1 MTTTLIKR
9 MASVVVVNTTATKHT
24 FIGQVGGNMNPWE
37 IIQTLE
43 TDNSR
48 LFKESVVEQHI
59 TNNMFLWGLR
69 KALDPLVTFGVKEV
83 PVKKDPTG
91 AGLPFDDFDKLVTA
105 LQNRTLTGHA
115 ARDAILVAMAK
126 ATQEE
131 WNDWYR
137 RILIKDLRCGVSVK
151 TVNGVKK
158 NTVPV
163 FGCMLAHDGAKHP
176 KKITGECFVEYKY
189 DGVRVIAI
197 VQNGSATL
205 YSRNGKILSNFP
217 HIEEALGKPEFE
229 GLVFDGEVM
238 SDDFQTLMKQVH
250 RKEGAQTEDSY
261 LAVFDMLTLA
271 EFNAGGTDMTAFERR
286 ERLINYQPYFSYRLQ
301 LVQAINLDLDS
312 EDGQLAFKN
321 MNKQALEEGYEGL
334 MIKPVHEGYKCKRS
348 HAWLKIKPFIE
359 VTLKVVSLE
368 EGTGKNE
375 GLLGALV
382 VEGEDDGKFFHLNV
396 GSGLTDENREQI
408 WANQDSVI
416 GQLVEIRA
424 DAATQSQDADD
435 TWSLR
440 FPRFKTF
447 RGFELG
453 EKL

>member
-1 MTTTLIKR
+1 MR
-9 MASVVVVNTTATKHT
+9 
-24 FIGQVGGNMNPWE
+24 PWE
-37 IIQTLE
+37 IIQKLE

-48 LFKESVVEQHI
+48 LFKESVVAENI
-59 TNNMFLWGLR
+59 SDSEFKTGLQY
-69 KALDPLVTFGVKEV
+69 ALDSLVTFGVQQVPFSENDGGGLLIEEFYEV
-83 PVKKDPTG
+83 
-91 AGLPFDDFDKLVTA
+91 ADKLIA
-105 LQNRTLTGHA
+105 RELTGHA
-115 ARDAILVAMAK
+115 ARDAIEELSITANSD
-126 ATQEE
+126 E

-151 TVNGVKK
+151 TVNGVAKG
-158 NTVPV
+158 TVPV

-176 KKITGECFVEYKY
+176 KKIKGECFVEYKY

-217 HIEEALGKPEFE
+217 HIEEALSIPEFE

-238 SDDFQTLMKQVH
+238 SDDFQTLMRQVH
-250 RKEGAQTEDSY
+250 RKEGAKTEDSY

-271 EFNAGGTDMTAFERR
+271 EFNAGGTELNAFHRR
-286 ERLINYQPYFSYRLQ
+286 ERLISYQPYFNVRLQ
-301 LVQAINLDLDS
+301 LVQAVNLDLDS
-312 EDGQLAFKN
+312 EAGQKQFAD
-321 MNKQALEEGYEGL
+321 MNKQALQEGYEGL
-334 MIKPVHEGYKCKRS
+334 MIKPIHEGYKCKRS

-359 VTLKVVSLE
+359 VTLSVVALE

-382 VEGEDDGKFFHLNV
+382 VEGEDDGKYFKLNV

-408 WANQDSVI
+408 WANQDAVI

-424 DAATQSQDADD
+424 DAATQSQDSDD
-435 TWSLR
+435 VWSLR

>member
-1 MTTTLIKR
+1 M
-9 MASVVVVNTTATKHT
+9 
-24 FIGQVGGNMNPWE
+24 QPWNV
-37 IIQTLE
+37 IQKLE
-43 TDNSR
+43 SDNSS
-48 LFKESVVEQHI
+48 LFKQSVIKDNIDNVDFIEGAK
-59 TNNMFLWGLR
+59 M
-69 KALDPLVTFGVKEV
+69 ALDPLVTFGVKQVPFSETDGPGVDDMEV
-83 PVKKDPTG
+83 GMVFVKLIK
-91 AGLPFDDFDKLVTA
+91 
-105 LQNRTLTGHA
+105 RTLTGHA
-115 ARDAILVAMAK
+115 ARDAIQELCDK
-126 ATQEE
+126 ATNEQ

-137 RILIKDLRCGVSVK
+137 RILIKDLRCGTGAKLINKVQAD
-151 TVNGVKK
+151 TI
-158 NTVPV
+158 PL

-176 KKITGECFVEYKY
+176 KKIAGECYVEYKY

-205 YSRNGKILSNFP
+205 HSRNGKLLENFP
-217 HIEEALGKPEFE
+217 HIEEALSKPEFE

-238 SDDFQTLMKQVH
+238 SEDFQTLMKQVH

-261 LAVFDMLTLA
+261 LAVFDMLTLE
-271 EFNAGGTDMTAFERR
+271 EFDAGGTSKNAIERR
-286 ERLINYQPYFSYRLQ
+286 QRIVNLSDLFTYRIQ
-301 LVQAINLDLDS
+301 LVDATLIDMDS
-312 EDGQLAFKN
+312 EEGQAKFQA
-321 MNKQALEEGYEGL
+321 MNKRALDEGYEGL
-334 MIKPVHEGYKCKRS
+334 MIKPVSEGYKCKRS

-359 VTLKVVSLE
+359 VTLKVVELE

-382 VEGEDDGKFFHLNV
+382 VEGEDDGKFFRLNV

-408 WANQDSVI
+408 WENQDKVI

-435 TWSLR
+435 VWSLR

>member
-1 MTTTLIKR
+1 MR
-9 MASVVVVNTTATKHT
+9 
-24 FIGQVGGNMNPWE
+24 PWE
-37 IIQTLE
+37 IIQKLE

-48 LFKESVVEQHI
+48 LFKESVVAENI
-59 TNNMFLWGLR
+59 SDGEFKRGLQY
-69 KALDPLVTFGVKEV
+69 ALDPLVTFGVQQVPFSENDGGGLLIEEFYEV
-83 PVKKDPTG
+83 
-91 AGLPFDDFDKLVTA
+91 ADKLIA
-105 LQNRTLTGHA
+105 RELTGHA
-115 ARDAILVAMAK
+115 ARDAIEELSITANSD
-126 ATQEE
+126 E

-151 TVNGVKK
+151 TVNGVAKG
-158 NTVPV
+158 TVPV

-176 KKITGECFVEYKY
+176 KKIKGECFVEYKY

-217 HIEEALGKPEFE
+217 HIEEALSIPEFE

-238 SDDFQTLMKQVH
+238 SDDFQTLMRQVH
-250 RKEGAQTEDSY
+250 RKEGAKTEDSY

-271 EFNAGGTDMTAFERR
+271 EFNAGGTELNAFHRR
-286 ERLINYQPYFSYRLQ
+286 ERLISYQPYFNVRLQ
-301 LVQAINLDLDS
+301 LVQAVNLDLDS
-312 EDGQLAFKN
+312 EAGQKQFAD
-321 MNKQALEEGYEGL
+321 MNKQALQEGYEGL
-334 MIKPVHEGYKCKRS
+334 MIKPIHEGYKCKRS

-359 VTLKVVSLE
+359 VTLSVVALE

-382 VEGEDDGKFFHLNV
+382 VEGEDDGKYFKLNV

-408 WANQDSVI
+408 WANQDAVI

-424 DAATQSQDADD
+424 DAATQSQDSDD
-435 TWSLR
+435 VWSLR

>member
-1 MTTTLIKR
+1 M
-9 MASVVVVNTTATKHT
+9 
-24 FIGQVGGNMNPWE
+24 QPWNV
-37 IIQTLE
+37 IQKLE
-43 TDNSR
+43 SDNSS
-48 LFKESVVEQHI
+48 LFKQSVIKDNIDNVDFIEGAK
-59 TNNMFLWGLR
+59 M
-69 KALDPLVTFGVKEV
+69 ALDPLVTFGVKQVPFSETDGPGVDDIEV
-83 PVKKDPTG
+83 GMVFVKLIK
-91 AGLPFDDFDKLVTA
+91 
-105 LQNRTLTGHA
+105 RTLTGHA
-115 ARDAILVAMAK
+115 ARDAIQELCDK
-126 ATQEE
+126 ATNEQ

-137 RILIKDLRCGVSVK
+137 RILIKDLRCGTGAKLINKVQAD
-151 TVNGVKK
+151 TI
-158 NTVPV
+158 PL

-176 KKITGECFVEYKY
+176 KKIAGECYVEYKY

-205 YSRNGKILSNFP
+205 HSRNGKLLENFP
-217 HIEEALGKPEFE
+217 HIEEALSKPEFE

-238 SDDFQTLMKQVH
+238 SEDFQTLMKQVH

-261 LAVFDMLTLA
+261 LAVFDMLTLE
-271 EFNAGGTDMTAFERR
+271 EFDAGGTSKNAIERR
-286 ERLINYQPYFSYRLQ
+286 QRIVNLSDLFTYRIQ
-301 LVQAINLDLDS
+301 LVDATLIDMDS
-312 EDGQLAFKN
+312 EEGQAKFQA
-321 MNKQALEEGYEGL
+321 MNKRALDEGYEGL
-334 MIKPVHEGYKCKRS
+334 MIKPVSEGYKCKRS

-359 VTLKVVSLE
+359 VTLKVVELE

-382 VEGEDDGKFFHLNV
+382 VEGEDDGKFFRLNV

-408 WANQDSVI
+408 WENQDKVI

-435 TWSLR
+435 VWSLR

>member
-1 MTTTLIKR
+1 
-9 MASVVVVNTTATKHT
+9 
-24 FIGQVGGNMNPWE
+24 MNPWN
-37 IIQTLE
+37 IIQQLE
-43 TDNSR
+43 SNNSS
-48 LFKESVVEQHI
+48 LFKQDVIKQNIDNAEFVK
-59 TNNMFLWGLR
+59 GA
-69 KALDPLVTFGVKEV
+69 KYCLDPLVTFGVKQV
-83 PVKKDPTG
+83 PTTDVDGPG
-91 AGLPFDDFDKLVTA
+91 VSWDLFQSLADKLVA
-105 LQNRTLTGHA
+105 REVTGHA
-115 ARDAILVAMAK
+115 ARDAIQTLADHSTVE
-126 ATQEE
+126 Q

-137 RILIKDLRCGVSVK
+137 RILIKDLRCGTGAKLINKVQK
-151 TVNGVKK
+151 ETI
-158 NTVPV
+158 PL

-176 KKITGECFVEYKY
+176 KKIKGECFVEYKY

-217 HIEEALGKPEFE
+217 HIEEALSKSEFE

-238 SDDFQTLMKQVH
+238 SEDFQSLMKQVH

-261 LAVFDMLTLA
+261 LAVFDMLTLE
-271 EFNAGGTDMTAFERR
+271 EFNTGGTEMTAFERR
-286 ERLINYQPYFSYRLQ
+286 ERLISKQADFNNRIT

-312 EDGQLAFKN
+312 EQGQASFKA

-334 MIKPVHEGYKCKRS
+334 MIKPIQEGYKCKRS

-359 VTLKVVSLE
+359 VTLKVVALE

-382 VEGEDDGKFFHLNV
+382 VEGEDDGKFFRLNV

-408 WANQDSVI
+408 WANQDAVI

-424 DAATQSQDADD
+424 DAATQSQDSDD
-435 TWSLR
+435 VWSLR

>member
-1 MTTTLIKR
+1 M
-9 MASVVVVNTTATKHT
+9 
-24 FIGQVGGNMNPWE
+24 QPWNV
-37 IIQTLE
+37 IQKLE
-43 TDNSR
+43 SDNSS
-48 LFKESVVEQHI
+48 LFKQSVIKDNIDNVDFIEGAK
-59 TNNMFLWGLR
+59 M
-69 KALDPLVTFGVKEV
+69 ALDPLVTFGVKQVPFSETDGPGVDDIEV
-83 PVKKDPTG
+83 GMVFVKLIK
-91 AGLPFDDFDKLVTA
+91 
-105 LQNRTLTGHA
+105 RTLTGHA
-115 ARDAILVAMAK
+115 ARDAIQELCDK
-126 ATQEE
+126 ATNEQ

-137 RILIKDLRCGVSVK
+137 RILIKDLRCGTGAKLINKVK
-151 TVNGVKK
+151 ADTI
-158 NTVPV
+158 PL

-176 KKITGECFVEYKY
+176 KKIAGECYVEYKY

-205 YSRNGKILSNFP
+205 HSRNGKLLENFP
-217 HIEEALGKPEFE
+217 HIEEALSKPEFE

-238 SDDFQTLMKQVH
+238 SEDFQTLMKQVH

-261 LAVFDMLTLA
+261 LAVFDMLTIE
-271 EFNAGGTDMTAFERR
+271 EFDAGGTKLNAVERR
-286 ERLINYQPYFSYRLQ
+286 QRIVNLSDLFTYRIQ
-301 LVQAINLDLDS
+301 LVDATLIDMDSDEGQVKFQA
-312 EDGQLAFKN
+312 
-321 MNKQALEEGYEGL
+321 MNKRALDEGYEGL
-334 MIKPVHEGYKCKRS
+334 MIKPIKEGYKCKRS

-359 VTLKVVSLE
+359 VTLEVVALE

-382 VEGEDDGKFFHLNV
+382 VEGEDDGKFFKLNV

-424 DAATQSQDADD
+424 DAATQSQDAED

-447 RGFELG
+447 RGFDLG
-453 EKL
+453 EKI

>member
-1 MTTTLIKR
+1 MD
-9 MASVVVVNTTATKHT
+9 
-24 FIGQVGGNMNPWE
+24 PWH
-37 IIQTLE
+37 IIQELE
-43 TDNSR
+43 SNNSS
-48 LFKESVVEQHI
+48 LFKQDVIKQNIDNAEFVK
-59 TNNMFLWGLR
+59 GA
-69 KALDPLVTFGVKEV
+69 KYCLDPLVTFGVKDI
-83 PVKKDPTG
+83 PVSDTQG
-91 AGLPFDDFDKLVTA
+91 DGIGSAMFYELADKLVS
-105 LQNRTLTGHA
+105 RELTGHA
-115 ARDAILVAMAK
+115 ARDAI
-126 ATQEE
+126 QELCDTACIDE

-137 RILIKDLRCGVSVK
+137 RILIKDLRCGTGAKLINKVQAD
-151 TVNGVKK
+151 TI
-158 NTVPV
+158 PL

-176 KKITGECFVEYKY
+176 KKIAGVCYVEYKY

-205 YSRNGKILSNFP
+205 YSRNGKLLENFP
-217 HIEEALGKPEFE
+217 HINEALSKPEFE

-238 SDDFQTLMKQVH
+238 SEDFQTLMRQVH

-261 LAVFDMLTLA
+261 LAVFDMLTLR
-271 EFNAGGTDMTAFERR
+271 EFNEGYTPINAIDRR
-286 ERLINYQPYFSYRLQ
+286 DRIEQLSGLFNYRIQ
-301 LVQAINLDLDS
+301 LVEATLMNLDLD
-312 EDGQLAFKN
+312 EGQAQFQA
-321 MNKQALEEGYEGL
+321 MNKRALEEGYEGL
-334 MIKPVHEGYKCKRS
+334 MIKPAHEGYKCKRS

-359 VTLKVVSLE
+359 VTLKVVALE

-408 WANQDSVI
+408 WADQNNVI

>member
-1 MTTTLIKR
+1 MC
-9 MASVVVVNTTATKHT
+9 
-24 FIGQVGGNMNPWE
+24 
-37 IIQTLE
+37 
-43 TDNSR
+43 
-48 LFKESVVEQHI
+48 
-59 TNNMFLWGLR
+59 
-69 KALDPLVTFGVKEV
+69 LDPLVTFGVKQV
-83 PVKKDPTG
+83 PITDTMGPGVSWH
-91 AGLPFDDFDKLVTA
+91 DFKLLA
-105 LQNRTLTGHA
+105 NELISRGLTGHA
-115 ARDAILVAMAK
+115 ARDAIQTMADNC
-126 ATQEE
+126 TIDQ

-137 RILIKDLRCGVSVK
+137 RILIKDLRCGTGAKLFNKVQK
-151 TVNGVKK
+151 DII
-158 NTVPV
+158 PL

-176 KKITGECFVEYKY
+176 KKITGDCFIEYKY

-197 VQNGSATL
+197 VQNGDATL
-205 YSRNGKILSNFP
+205 YSRNGKLLENFP
-217 HIEEALGKPEFE
+217 LINEALSRSEFE

-238 SDDFQTLMKQVH
+238 SEDFQTLMKQVH

-261 LAVFDMLTLA
+261 LAVFDMLTLE
-271 EFNAGGTDMTAFERR
+271 EFNAGYTPMTAFERR
-286 ERLINYQPYFSYRLQ
+286 ERLISYQPLFSYRLQ
-301 LVQAINLDLDS
+301 LVDAVMLDLDTD
-312 EDGQLAFKN
+312 DGQASFKA
-321 MNKQALEEGYEGL
+321 MNKQALAEGYEGL
-334 MIKPVHEGYKCKRS
+334 MIKPIDQGYKCKRS

-359 VTLKVVSLE
+359 VTLKVVALE

-408 WANQDSVI
+408 WTDQDNVI

-424 DAATQSQDADD
+424 DAATQSQDAED

>member
-1 MTTTLIKR
+1 MTFK
-9 MASVVVVNTTATKHT
+9 V
-24 FIGQVGGNMNPWE
+24 
-37 IIQTLE
+37 IQKLE
-43 TDNSR
+43 SDNSS
-48 LFKESVVEQHI
+48 LFKQSVIKENLDNEEFI
-59 TNNMFLWGLR
+59 MGA
-69 KALDPLVTFGVKEV
+69 KMCLDPLVTFGVKQV
-83 PVKKDPTG
+83 PFSETDGP
-91 AGLPFDDFDKLVTA
+91 GLPWKEFEQLA
-105 LQNRTLTGHA
+105 YELQTRQLTGHD
-115 ARDAILVAMAK
+115 ARDAIQRDCDMA
-126 ATQEE
+126 TNEQ

-137 RILIKDLRCGVSVK
+137 RILIKDLRCGTGAKLINKVQK
-151 TVNGVKK
+151 DTILL
-158 NTVPV
+158 

-176 KKITGECFVEYKY
+176 KKIAGECYVEYKY

-205 YSRNGKILSNFP
+205 HSRNGKLLENFP
-217 HIEEALGKPEFE
+217 HIEESLSKPEFN

-250 RKEGAQTEDSY
+250 RKEGAQTQDAY
-261 LAVFDMLTLA
+261 LALFDMITLD
-271 EFNAGGTDMTAFERR
+271 EFNAGGTDLDAKERR
-286 ERLINYQPYFSYRLQ
+286 TRLTTIRPLFDDNIK
-301 LVQAINLDLDS
+301 LVDVTLVNFDTAEGQAEFNKLNKTALD
-312 EDGQLAFKN
+312 
-321 MNKQALEEGYEGL
+321 EGYEGL
-334 MIKPVHEGYKCKRS
+334 MIKPIAEGYKCKRS

-359 VTLKVVSLE
+359 VTLKVVDLE

-408 WANQDSVI
+408 WANQDAVI

-435 TWSLR
+435 VWSLR

>member
-1 MTTTLIKR
+1 
-9 MASVVVVNTTATKHT
+9 
-24 FIGQVGGNMNPWE
+24 MNPWN
-37 IIQTLE
+37 IIQQLE
-43 TDNSR
+43 SNNSS
-48 LFKESVVEQHI
+48 LFKQDVIKANIDNQEFI
-59 TNNMFLWGLR
+59 TGATMC
-69 KALDPLVTFGVKEV
+69 LDPLVTFGVKQV
-83 PVKKDPTG
+83 PTTDTDGPGVSWDLFKSL
-91 AGLPFDDFDKLVTA
+91 ADKLIA
-105 LQNRTLTGHA
+105 RDLTGHA
-115 ARDAILVAMAK
+115 ARDAIQTIADHS
-126 ATQEE
+126 TIEQ

-137 RILIKDLRCGVSVK
+137 RILIKDLRCGTGAKLINKVQK
-151 TVNGVKK
+151 DTI
-158 NTVPV
+158 PL

-176 KKITGECFVEYKY
+176 KKIVGECFIEYKY

-197 VQNGSATL
+197 VQNGDATL
-205 YSRNGKILSNFP
+205 YSRNGKLLENFP
-217 HIEEALGKPEFE
+217 HINEALSRSEFE

-238 SDDFQTLMKQVH
+238 SEDFQTLMKQVH

-261 LAVFDMLTLA
+261 LAVFDMLTLE
-271 EFNAGGTDMTAFERR
+271 EFNAGATDMTAFERR
-286 ERLINYQPYFSYRLQ
+286 ERLIGYQPLFSYRLQ
-301 LVQAINLDLDS
+301 LVDAVLLDLDTD
-312 EDGQLAFKN
+312 DGQASFKA
-321 MNKQALEEGYEGL
+321 MNKQALAEGYEGL
-334 MIKPVHEGYKCKRS
+334 MIKPINQGYKCKRS

-359 VTLKVVSLE
+359 VTLKVVALE

-408 WANQDSVI
+408 WADQDNVI

-424 DAATQSQDADD
+424 DAATQSQDADE

>member
-1 MTTTLIKR
+1 MNPEKIIQQLESNNSSLFKQDVLAQNID
-9 MASVVVVNTTATKHT
+9 NQEFIDGATKC
-24 FIGQVGGNMNPWE
+24 
-37 IIQTLE
+37 
-43 TDNSR
+43 
-48 LFKESVVEQHI
+48 
-59 TNNMFLWGLR
+59 
-69 KALDPLVTFGVKEV
+69 LDPLITFGVKQV
-83 PVKKDPTG
+83 PFSEQDGTG
-91 AGLPFDDFDKLVTA
+91 ITFDEFNDLATDLEFR
-105 LQNRTLTGHA
+105 QLTGHA
-115 ARDAILVAMAK
+115 ARDAIQALCDK
-126 ATQEE
+126 ATNDQ

-137 RILIKDLRCGVSVK
+137 RILIKDLRCGTGAKLFNKVQK
-151 TVNGVKK
+151 DII
-158 NTVPV
+158 PL

-176 KKITGECFVEYKY
+176 KKITGECFIEYKY

-197 VQNGSATL
+197 VRNGDATL
-205 YSRNGKILSNFP
+205 YSRNGKLLENFP
-217 HIEEALGKPEFE
+217 HINEALSRPEFE

-238 SDDFQTLMKQVH
+238 SEDFQTLMKQVH

-271 EFNAGGTDMTAFERR
+271 EFNAGGTDMSAFDRR
-286 ERLINYQPYFSYRLQ
+286 ERLISLQPLFNYRIQ
-301 LVQAINLDLDS
+301 LVEAVMLDLDT
-312 EDGQLAFKN
+312 DKGQESFKA
-321 MNKQALEEGYEGL
+321 MNKQALAEGYEGL
-334 MIKPVHEGYKCKRS
+334 MIKPIDQGYKCKRS

-359 VTLKVVSLE
+359 VTLKVVALE

-382 VEGEDDGKFFHLNV
+382 VEGDDDGKFFHLNV

-408 WANQDSVI
+408 WADQDNVI

-424 DAATQSQDADD
+424 DAATQSQDAED